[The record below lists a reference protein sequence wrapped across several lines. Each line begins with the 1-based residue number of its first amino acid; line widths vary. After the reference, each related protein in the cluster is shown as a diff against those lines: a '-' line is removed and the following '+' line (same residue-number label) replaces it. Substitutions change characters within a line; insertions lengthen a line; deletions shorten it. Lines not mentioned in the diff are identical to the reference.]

1 MKTTRHLIAC
11 ICFIVL
17 VIPFSA
23 HADDTAVYDIS
34 QDVKPNVLII
44 FDNSIS
50 MSEGLPYDDSTPYS
64 GSYTSDTIYE
74 RSCTLWNRWHTY
86 CYNYAW
92 TVSSMTLATFEAGDA
107 DDNGIYDSDSGIK
120 KGNRLN
126 FEDSTPGNKLNV
138 AKTVTKQIID
148 DTYEHVR
155 LGIMLLHGDVGWDT
169 NPGYHTN
176 FPGYHKDNTVFSPTN
191 GASPIQQWDDDG
203 GATDKDVLKGYV
215 NLQTASGAT
224 PLAVRLINAAQYFK
238 HEDSATFGNFGAA
251 GGFADPITPDT
262 WCRKNYVII
271 VTDGLPTYEG
281 DTTSYSDDAAGEF
294 DYIENF
300 LPYRG
305 ETIKWNYDYD
315 ASTNP
320 SDVDPGDYSS
330 IAPGGGSNYL
340 DDVAKYLYDTDLR
353 PEPSIPGKQNIT
365 TFTIGF
371 TVADNL
377 LEDTAEN
384 GHGTYQTASSATALE
399 QALRNAMGIIIDRAQ
414 TFTAPVVPVQRTTS
428 GDKMYISL
436 FTPRSSD
443 NFWPGYLIKLKIGS
457 NGDLT
462 GFSDGYGGS
471 TETVVTDSN
480 GTLEEDLLRSNQA
493 PYPYWD
499 AQYELT
505 QRSTDRHIYTY
516 LGTSLD
522 LNDASNAFN
531 TTNIDATMLDNPTE
545 GSTPVADLINYICG
559 KDAYDEDEDSVVDE
573 KRIEILGDILHSKPL
588 IIDYE
593 ASNPTNPQRVIYVGT
608 NEGMLHAFDDSDG
621 SEKWAF
627 IPPDLLPKLKNIVEG
642 TGHQYYVDGSPQA
655 YILDGNGDGDL
666 LDVGIDQ
673 VIIVFGERRGGTS
686 YCALD
691 VSNPDDPQFLW
702 RIDNTDT
709 SGTFGIP
716 APDLEITELGQS
728 WSEPLIGKVK
738 VGGTVKNVA
747 IIGGGYWPDE
757 QSKGK
762 ALYLI
767 DVTNGSLLKSFTNSD
782 HTNLTYSIPSTV
794 LAVDTTFDGYINR
807 VYVGDLGGQMWRF
820 GNQDPAAS
828 EDGEINNWTAR
839 RLFASSLP
847 SPKIFYPPDMVIEPG
862 YTYLYFGT
870 GDRTVPMSMTE
881 TNRFYAVKDRDE
893 SDTDFQDR
901 VGVLTESHLVDLTV
915 DLIQEGTTEEADN
928 TYSAL
933 DAGDGWYIDMENTGE
948 KVLAPPTVIFGMV
961 LFTTFIPVDT
971 VSNPCSYGGDAR
983 LYVVD
988 YLTAVSVIDWD
999 GDTDLEKSDRSLH
1012 LGQGIPTEV
1021 VITITDTG
1029 AVRGY
1034 VGAGGGIIHWDFT
1047 SNASGFSIDSWRENF

>member
-1 MKTTRHLIAC
+1 MKTTRHLVAC

-17 VIPFSA
+17 TIPFSV

-50 MSEGLPYDDSTPYS
+50 MSEGLPYDDSTIYT
-64 GSYTSDTIYE
+64 GSYTRNTIYE
-74 RSCTLWNRWHTY
+74 SSCTSWNRWHTY
-86 CYNYAW
+86 CYNYSW

-107 DDNGIYDSDSGIK
+107 EDDGIYDSNSGIK

-126 FEDSTPGNKLNV
+126 FENSTPGNKLNV

-169 NPGYHTN
+169 L
-176 FPGYHKDNTVFSPTN
+176 PGYHKDNTVLDPTN
-191 GASPIQQWDDDG
+191 GGSPIQQWDNNG

-215 NLQTASGAT
+215 NLQTANGAT

-281 DTTSYSDDAAGEF
+281 DTTSYADDTAGEF
-294 DYIENF
+294 DYIESF

-305 ETIKWNYDYD
+305 ATIKWNYDYD

-320 SDVDPGDYSS
+320 TDVDPGDYSS

-353 PEPSIPGKQNIT
+353 PEPTIPGKQNIT

-371 TVADNL
+371 TVADDL

-399 QALRNAMGIIIDRAQ
+399 QALRNAMGVIIDRAQ

-436 FTPRSSD
+436 FTPRSTD

-457 NGDLT
+457 NGDLM
-462 GFSDGYGGS
+462 GFSDGYAGT
-471 TETVVTDSN
+471 TETPVTDSS

-505 QRSTDRHIYTY
+505 QRTTDRNIYTY
-516 LGTSLD
+516 LGTSPD
-522 LNDASNAFN
+522 LNDTSNIFN
-531 TTNIDATMLDNPTE
+531 TTNIDSGMLGGPTA
-545 GSTPVADLINYICG
+545 GSNPVADLINYIRG

-573 KRIEILGDILHSKPL
+573 KRSEILGDILHSKPL

-608 NEGMLHAFDDSDG
+608 NDGMLHAFDDTDG

-627 IPPDLLPKLKNIVEG
+627 IPPDLLPKLKDIVEG
-642 TGHQYYVDGSPQA
+642 TGHQYYVDCSPQA
-655 YILDGNGDGDL
+655 YILDGNGDRDL
-666 LDVGIDQ
+666 LDVGVDQ
-673 VIIVFGERRGGTS
+673 VIIIFGERRGGTS

-691 VSNPDDPQFLW
+691 VTNPDDPQFLW
-702 RIDNTDT
+702 RIDDT
-709 SGTFGIP
+709 LMDYAG
-716 APDLEITELGQS
+716 LGQS
-728 WSEPLIGKVK
+728 WSEPVIGKVK
-738 VGGTVKNVA
+738 VGGVTKHVA
-747 IIGGGYWPDE
+747 IIGGGYSSDN
-757 QSKGK
+757 SAGC
-762 ALYLI
+762 ALYVI
-767 DVTNGSLLKSFTNSD
+767 DIQNGTRLKHFTSTD
-782 HTNLTYSIPSTV
+782 HANLTYSIPSTV
-794 LAVDTTFDGYINR
+794 LAADTTFDGYVNR

-820 GNQDPAAS
+820 GNQDPASS

-870 GDRTVPMSMTE
+870 GDRTDPMSTTE
-881 TNRFYAVKDRDE
+881 TNRFYAVKDKNE
-893 SDTDFQDR
+893 SDTDFQNR
-901 VGVLTESHLVDLTV
+901 VGVLTESHLVDLTD
-915 DLIQEGTTEEADN
+915 DLIQEGTAEEAED
-928 TYSAL
+928 TYTAL
-933 DAGDGWYIDMENTGE
+933 NAGDGWYIDMENAGE

-961 LFTTFIPVDT
+961 LFTTFTPIDT
-971 VSNPCSYGGDAR
+971 VANPCSYGGDAR

-988 YLTAVSVIDWD
+988 YLTAVSIIDWD
-999 GDTDLEKSDRSLH
+999 EDTDLEKSDRSLH

-1021 VITITDTG
+1021 VITITNTG

-1047 SNASGFSIDSWRENF
+1047 SNASGFSIDSWREKF